1 MIDVKYLNPFILY
14 LKVEKDL
21 SDNTISGYRNDIE
34 QFIEFIGCDIE
45 EVDATT
51 IRSFIAHL
59 TEQGKR
65 RNTIN
70 RALCSIKAFYK
81 YLSEVEKVI
90 PSSPAEDIKLNAREK
105 SLPKALSKSDVMK
118 LLAVASEDGIKSR
131 LIVELLY
138 GLGGRV
144 SEIAS
149 LRVED
154 IDFEECYIRI
164 VGKGNKERHNPIHE
178 GCVQLIKEYMKKYNI
193 TSGYLFPHRLNKDK
207 HITREAIFLKV
218 KNLADKAGID
228 RSIVSPHVFRHSFAT
243 HLLDNGCDMAI
254 VQEYLGHEDIS
265 TTKIYAKVTRGNK
278 KNNFMKFHP
287 LAQ

>member
-1 MIDVKYLNPFILY
+1 MVDVKYLNPFILY

-34 QFIEFIGCDIE
+34 QFIEFIDCDIE

-154 IDFEECYIRI
+154 IDFEDCYIRI

-178 GCVQLIKEYMKKYNI
+178 GCVQLIKEYMEKYNI
-193 TSGYLFPHRLNKDK
+193 TSGYLFPHRLNKNK
-207 HITREAIFLKV
+207 HITREAIFLKA
-218 KNLADKAGID
+218 KSLADKAGID
-228 RSIVSPHVFRHSFAT
+228 RSLVSPHVFRHSFAT